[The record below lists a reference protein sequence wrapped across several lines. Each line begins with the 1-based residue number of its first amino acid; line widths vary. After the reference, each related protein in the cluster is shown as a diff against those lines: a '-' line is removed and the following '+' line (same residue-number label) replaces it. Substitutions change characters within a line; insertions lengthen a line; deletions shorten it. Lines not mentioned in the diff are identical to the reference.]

1 MSTFPNSKAY
11 PWVLT
16 GIFAAV
22 HTVLS
27 IIPAFPGVGGGA
39 LSLGMI
45 SGPLVGFLLG
55 PIYGT
60 LSVLIGSII
69 GLWANP
75 TVPILGFFTVIPPT
89 VGAFVA
95 ACVRAKKSI
104 LVPVV
109 IAYGFLLF
117 YIGPIGQFTFQFL
130 WLHLVAIL
138 LALLMLIPKLRD
150 SFDMTEATPVNYALL
165 LISFWILSFVA
176 VMADH
181 AVGSGIGTSYL
192 YYAGPTQASVLE
204 FIFMTIVLP
213 IYPIER
219 IVMATILAFVL
230 FTLDRALANSEF
242 KLPLIGEVQ
251 ETFQELPSD
260 EIG

>member
-1 MSTFPNSKAY
+1 MSNFPNSKAY

-39 LSLGMI
+39 ISLGMI
-45 SGPLVGFLLG
+45 SGPLVGYLLG

-60 LSVLIGSII
+60 ISVLIGSII

-75 TVPILGFFTVIPPT
+75 TTPILGIFTVIPPT
-89 VGAFVA
+89 VGAFA
-95 ACVRAKKSI
+95 AASVRAKKSI
-104 LVPVV
+104 LVPVL

-117 YIGPIGQFTFQFL
+117 LIGPIGQFTFQFL

-138 LALLMLIPKLRD
+138 LALLMMIPKLRD
-150 SFDMTEATPVNYALL
+150 SFDMPESTPINYAFL

-181 AVGSGIGTSYL
+181 AVGAGIGVSYFHYVL
-192 YYAGPTQASVLE
+192 GFSASDLE
-204 FIFMTIVLP
+204 FVFMTIVLP

-230 FTLDRALANSEF
+230 FALDRTLAKSDF
-242 KLPLIGEVQ
+242 KPPLIGEEQ
-251 ETFQELPSD
+251 QSFQELPSD